1 MVQEMSPTLSICLS
15 LSLFVPGVYL
25 FRKTK
30 SLTKNVS
37 FYVMVIVS
45 VTCYLIYAISDYF
58 TGNGI
63 DESVLFYLKYG
74 LTGAG
79 FSEYIDII
87 VKSAAAIILISILL
101 VWLLVRRVKNSSH
114 WIFKK
119 NIPFLL
125 LLLSLIANPAIADVY
140 SIISYSYGSA
150 IAKKY
155 YRKQNITRLD
165 ARNFQKYYLEPSI
178 KKITNETKNLV
189 FIYAESLE
197 RTYFD
202 ETIFPGLITGL
213 RELESKST
221 YFTNIREVSGT
232 GWTIGGMV
240 ASQCG
245 MPLFA
250 PADGNSMAGMD
261 VFLPSAVC
269 LGDLLHDEGYKL
281 TYYGGAEL
289 VFGGKGKFYSTHKFD
304 HIAGKDELLPAL
316 EDKSYITGW
325 GLYDDSLFSLAYER
339 FLELS
344 KSGNKFGL
352 FLLTLDTH
360 HPNGHPSK
368 SCQGIIYKDGS
379 NPMLNA
385 AACSDYLITQ
395 FVNKIMRSSY
405 GEKTVIVVLSDHLAL
420 RNAAYDLLSKTERKN
435 LFMIIEP
442 KVNKPTKVEKLG
454 SALDIA
460 PTILPFLGYAGSIG
474 LGRNLRDTGHLS
486 SDIEKIQRNLLA
498 WEPMIANFWNFP
510 KIRNFVEIDLA
521 EKTLRI
527 DDRTFDIPVLI
538 ELTNKLETSL
548 VFLPHWFVKGREKII
563 HDHLMGDENR
573 PFILVDHCTNLYN
586 YDKSLGNTGF
596 CLLAAN
602 GQNYVKKLKLYGTVK
617 FTSDGIRELLK
628 LEPNFRPLRVAH
640 AGGAIN
646 GETYTNSLEALDQNI
661 KNGFSYFEL
670 DFSFTKDRRLV
681 CIHDWQHSFE
691 KAFGF
696 LPTRMP
702 TFDDFETLVENKSKF
717 ELCTVS
723 TLATW
728 MKKNPSAIIVTDIK
742 QDNLDGLKIL
752 AKKLPEF
759 ETRIIPQV
767 YDPQN
772 FQAVKMMGYKQI
784 IWTLWSYDGSNDDV
798 LDWIDTFDGTFAITM
813 TKDRA
818 ASDLPR
824 KLAER
829 NIPTYV
835 HTVNTVE
842 ELNKFV
848 KDFGVTEIYTDFL
861 HPES

>member
-1 MVQEMSPTLSICLS
+1 
-15 LSLFVPGVYL
+15 
-25 FRKTK
+25 
-30 SLTKNVS
+30 
-37 FYVMVIVS
+37 MVIVS

-87 VKSAAAIILISILL
+87 VKSASAIILVSILL
-101 VWLLVRRVKNSSH
+101 VWLLVRRVKSNSH
-114 WIFKK
+114 WISKK
-119 NIPFLL
+119 NIPFILL
-125 LLLSLIANPAIADVY
+125 FLSLIANPAIADVY
-140 SIISYSYGSA
+140 SIISYSYGTT
-150 IAKKY
+150 ITKKY
-155 YRKQNITRLD
+155 HRKQNITRLD
-165 ARNFQKYYLEPSI
+165 ALNFQKYYLEPSI

-213 RELESKST
+213 RELESKNT
-221 YFTNIREVSGT
+221 YFTNIREASGT

-245 MPLFA
+245 IPLFA
-250 PADGNSMAGMD
+250 PAGGNSMAGMD

-269 LGDLLHDEGYKL
+269 LGDLLHDQGYNL

-289 VFGGKGKFYSTHKFD
+289 VFGGKGKFYSTHKFNL
-304 HIAGKDELLPAL
+304 IAGKDELLPAL

-325 GLYDDSLFSLAYER
+325 GLYDDSLFNLAYER

-344 KSGNKFGL
+344 TSGNKFGL

-360 HPNGHPSK
+360 HPNGDPSQ
-368 SCQGIIYKDGS
+368 SCRDRIYKDGS
-379 NPMLNA
+379 NPILNA
-385 AACSDYLITQ
+385 VACSDYLITE
-395 FVNKIMRSSY
+395 FVKKIMESPY
-405 GEKTVIVVLSDHLAL
+405 GERTIVVVLSDHLAL
-420 RNAAYDLLSKTERKN
+420 RNTAYNDLTKRERKN

-442 KVNKPTKVEKLG
+442 KVNKPTRIEKLG
-454 SALDIA
+454 SSLDIA
-460 PTILPFLGYAGSIG
+460 PTILPFLGYQGSIG
-474 LGRNLRDTGHLS
+474 LGRNLRDPGYLS

-510 KIRNFVEIDLA
+510 NIRNFVEIDAA

-538 ELTNKLETSL
+538 ELTDELETSL

-563 HDHLMGDENR
+563 HDRLLGDENR

-586 YDKSLGNTGF
+586 YDKNLGNTGF

-617 FTSDGIRELLK
+617 FTSDGIRELLQF
-628 LEPNFRPLRVAH
+628 EPKFQPRRVAH
-640 AGGAIN
+640 AGGGIN
-646 GETYTNSLEALDQNI
+646 GKTYTNSLEALDHNI

-681 CIHDWQHSFE
+681 CIHDWQPNF
-691 KAFGF
+691 KRAFGF
-696 LPTRMP
+696 LPEKMP
-702 TFDDFETLVENKSKF
+702 TLEDFESLVKNKSEFKI
-717 ELCTVS
+717 C
-723 TLATW
+723 TLATLANW
-728 MKKNPSAIIVTDIK
+728 MEKNPSAIIITDIK
-742 QDNLDGLKIL
+742 QENLEGLKII
-752 AKKLPEF
+752 ARKIPEF
-759 ETRIIPQV
+759 ETRIIPQI

-784 IWTLWSYDGSNDDV
+784 IWTLFFYDGSNDDV
-798 LDWIDTFDGTFAITM
+798 LYWTDRFNGSFAITM
-813 TKDRA
+813 TKNRA
-818 ASDLPR
+818 TSDLPKR
-824 KLAER
+824 LAEK

-835 HTVNTVE
+835 HTVNTLE
-842 ELNKFV
+842 EMNKFV
-848 KDFGVTEIYTDFL
+848 NDFGVREIYTDFL
-861 HPES
+861 RPES